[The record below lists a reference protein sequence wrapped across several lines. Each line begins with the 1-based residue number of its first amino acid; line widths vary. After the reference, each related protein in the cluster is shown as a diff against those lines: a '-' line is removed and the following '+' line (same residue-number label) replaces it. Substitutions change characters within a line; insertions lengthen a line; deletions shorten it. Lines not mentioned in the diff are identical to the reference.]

1 MSDQV
6 VQIVNPDGE
15 SPVLLVCEHA
25 SHAIPDDLNGLGLTA
40 QEAISHVAWDPGAMA
55 TATLLSQA
63 LDARLIASR
72 ISRLVYDANRPPE
85 APDAIPARSEQ
96 THIAGNV
103 DLSAASRSERVT
115 RYYTPFRDALAA
127 QVAARPAPVIVTIHS
142 FTPVYNGKERHVEIG
157 VLHDTDTRLADAML
171 AEAARF
177 TDLQVERNAPYGP
190 EDGVTH
196 TLLEHAIRW
205 GHPNVM
211 LEIRNDLIAD
221 AQGQARIAG
230 ILKPWLTAA
239 LSALKVAA

>member
-25 SHAIPDDLNGLGLTA
+25 SHAIPDDLNGLGLTP

-85 APDAIPARSEQ
+85 APDAIPVRSER
-96 THIAGNV
+96 THIAGNA
-103 DLSAASRSERVT
+103 DLSAAARAERVT

-157 VLHDTDTRLADAML
+157 VLHDADTRLADAML

-211 LEIRNDLIAD
+211 LEIRNDLIAE
-221 AQGQARIAG
+221 AQGQARIAA